1 MKRNGIDL
9 TEELKM
15 QGWETY
21 FQRLYSPI
29 YTYLVKEFWRFA
41 NSDDHYIMSH
51 VQKVKIVIIEK
62 SIASLLNMDKTWGRR
77 IDNINPRAKYLS
89 WEIAPTIFQQNA
101 EGNSSKNKELHQN
114 L

>member
-9 TEELKM
+9 TEELRK
-15 QGWETY
+15 QGWENY
-21 FQRLYSPI
+21 FQRLYGPV

-41 NSDDHYIMSH
+41 DSDDHYIMAY
-51 VQKVKIVIIEK
+51 VMGVKIIINEK
-62 SIASLLNMDKTWGRR
+62 SNASLLNMDKTRGRK
-77 IDNINPRAKYLS
+77 IYNINPREKYMS
-89 WEIAPTIFQQNA
+89 QEMAPTIFQQNA